1 MPDIG
6 NEALQS
12 DDTTETPVVEES
24 DTEDAGRTGGGGSLG
39 HDQPEK
45 VKRDTP
51 VRNATG
57 AASDPV
63 MPADDA
69 TLNTRI

>member
-24 DTEDAGRTGGGGSLG
+24 DAEDVGRTGGGGSLG
-39 HDQPEK
+39 HDQPET

-57 AASDPV
+57 AKSDPV